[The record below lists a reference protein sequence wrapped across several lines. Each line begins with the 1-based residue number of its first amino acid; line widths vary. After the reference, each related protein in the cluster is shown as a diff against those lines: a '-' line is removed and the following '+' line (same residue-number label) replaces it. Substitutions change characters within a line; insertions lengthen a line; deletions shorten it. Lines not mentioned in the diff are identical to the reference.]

1 MKKCNVHCYHDCEE
15 EVYVNDKCILH
26 CNKNKYQKDRYSGLL
41 SKFYDNFLNYTI
53 EQIFDHDELLDNKLT
68 KEDVTIY
75 FKSNN
80 FNNEEYNIIFL
91 KTIFIPSCIHFPN
104 RDDRDNFDYLK
115 ILNLF
120 GQIHFNY
127 CEFYI
132 SYLDLTN
139 TECFFQ
145 DCHFHDRWTL
155 YNYDVLENKDNV
167 IYQTCIFDKIV
178 SNYTPNKSSEL
189 AIYKYSQFDYTCQFK
204 NSIEFNRVKFED
216 LLFNTN
222 QYNYIE
228 TNIIERLKFE
238 NCTFEEKFKLN
249 NYTINEFLCID
260 SLFKNK
266 FEFKE
271 NTINTFLIN
280 NSNFNYISDL
290 YGCTF
295 KKFSIKKSI
304 FDNFSGFENCT
315 FGTKNKLNEEI
326 AMFKYA
332 TFKDSLNLRNA
343 KFLSGLDIKN
353 INLQGESNF
362 LDAEI
367 ELKNTNRETFRTL
380 KHSFDSIG
388 NIIEANKY
396 YQKEMQKREEE
407 LKNNLPKDFFE
418 WIIFKTHNISSKH
431 SQDWLLSLF
440 WIINITFIYSHYKIF
455 MCQENLEYY
464 ILPFILNIIL
474 IMLILFELILYKHI
488 HIIKNVLGS
497 LVIYLIYSFITED
510 FNLEKFSN
518 NINPFSIMTGDETL
532 TFSILI
538 YKIIITYLIYQLIIS
553 IRQNTRRK

>member
-1 MKKCNVHCYHDCEE
+1 MQICDTDCYGKGHSEIYFD
-15 EVYVNDKCILH
+15 DKCVLH
-26 CNKNKYQKDRYSGLL
+26 CNKNEYQKDKYSVLL

-53 EQIFDHDELLDNKLT
+53 EQIFDDNELLENKLT
-68 KEDVTIY
+68 KEDVASY
-75 FKSNN
+75 FKSKE
-80 FNNEEYNIIFL
+80 FNNKEYNNIFH
-91 KTIFIPSCIHFPN
+91 KTIFTPSCIHFPN
-104 RDDRDNFDYLK
+104 RDSRDIFDYLK

-120 GQIHFNY
+120 EQIHFNY

-132 SYLDLTN
+132 SYLNLPN

-155 YNYDVLENKDNV
+155 YNYDVLENEDNV
-167 IYQTCIFDKIV
+167 IYQTCIFYKTV
-178 SNYTPNKSSEL
+178 SNYTPPEPKEL
-189 AIYKYSQFDYTCQFK
+189 AIYKYSQFDYSCQFK
-204 NSIEFNRVKFED
+204 NSIQFNRVKFED
-216 LLFNTN
+216 FLFNTN

-228 TNIIERLKFE
+228 TNIIKQLKFE
-238 NCTFEEKFKLN
+238 NCTFEKKFKLN
-249 NYTINEFLCID
+249 NYIINEFICIN

-295 KKFSIKKSI
+295 NKFNIKKSI

-326 AMFKYA
+326 AMFKYS

-367 ELKNTNRETFRTL
+367 ESENTNRETFRTI
-380 KHSFDSIG
+380 KYSFDSIG

-407 LKNNLPKDFFE
+407 LKNNLPKDFFD
-418 WIIFKTHNISSKH
+418 WLIFKIHDISSKH

-440 WIINITFIYSHYKIF
+440 WIIIITFIYSHFKIF
-455 MCQENLEYY
+455 VHQESLEYF
-464 ILPFILNIIL
+464 ILSFMLNIIV
-474 IMLILFELILYKHI
+474 IILILFELILYKHI
-488 HIIKNVLGS
+488 HIIQKALG
-497 LVIYLIYSFITED
+497 LFMMYLIYSFITKD
-510 FNLEKFSN
+510 FNLEQFSN
-518 NINPFSIMTGDETL
+518 NINPFSIMTRDENL
-532 TFSILI
+532 TFSVLI
-538 YKIIITYLIYQLIIS
+538 YKIILTYLIYQLIIS